1 MQSKDFEDW
10 LAHYGMPR
18 RSGRYPWGS
27 GEDPYQR
34 SKDFVSRY
42 NELEATGM
50 TKEQIID
57 AMGMKTT
64 EFRALNTIAQ
74 NERRAYDVKRAE
86 TLKADGLNNTQI
98 AKAMGFANES
108 SVRSLLNEG
117 IKNRMSQSTQ
127 LAERL
132 KAAVKEKGI
141 IDVGTGVERDLNASM
156 EKMKVAEEMLKTEG
170 YNVYS
175 FRVQQVNN
183 PGKWTTVKA
192 LAPPGV
198 EYKDVYKAADEG
210 KINTVIDYEQVS
222 NTNGTTG
229 EKKRTFQY
237 PASMDSKRVMI
248 RYADQKDKNG
258 FTGDD
263 RDGLIEIRPGV
274 EDLNLGK
281 SRYAQVRI
289 LVDGTHYMKGMAA
302 YSDNVPEG
310 YDVVFNTNK
319 KSTVPMKEV
328 LKKIK
333 SDPDNPFGSY
343 IKEDGQ
349 SEYIDSKT
357 GKKKLSLI
365 NKTREEGEWDEWS
378 KNLPSQF
385 LGKQNFDLIEKQIA
399 ISVADR
405 KAEYEEIKSLTNPT
419 VKKQLLQ
426 SYAEDC
432 DAAASCLKAAA
443 LPRQRYQ
450 VIIPVPSLKD
460 NEVYAPNYQ
469 NGEILSLVRF
479 PHGSISEIPQLR
491 VNNNNKE
498 AKALIG
504 TNPLDAV
511 CVNKRVA
518 DRLSGADYDGDTVMV
533 IPTNSKVKISSSPQ
547 LPGLKGFDSKSY
559 KYDKVETDSDG
570 NEHYYRNGK
579 EFRVMKDTQK
589 QMGVVSNLITDM
601 TIKGAN
607 DSEIARA
614 IKHSMVVIDAEKH
627 KLDYKQSELDNDIKS
642 LKVKYQDSPTG
653 GASTLLSLAGKE
665 VRIDRRQGQPKINQ
679 KGKEWYDPN
688 RPEGALIYKTAP
700 DKELHYTTTKVNKRT
715 GEVTEVVNTRTEKVS
730 LMSLTDDART
740 LSSGTKKEKIY
751 ADYANELKK
760 MANKARMEYTK
771 TGKIAYSKDAKAKYK
786 SEVEDLE
793 KQLDI
798 ALKNAP
804 RERQAQ
810 VLAQSIAK
818 SKRADNPAMSKE
830 DYRKVSQQ
838 ALNAARIRLG
848 AKKEKI
854 KVSDKQWEAIQS
866 GAITENTLKKILLN
880 MDSDELR
887 KRATPKQT
895 SKGLSNARI
904 AQIKAKAASGYTT
917 DEIAKELG
925 VSTSTVREYLK

>member
-1 MQSKDFEDW
+1 MEPQAFEEW

-42 NELEATGM
+42 NEYEKQGM
-50 TKEQIID
+50 SHEDILK
-57 AMGMKTT
+57 AMGMKST
-64 EFRALNTIAQ
+64 EYRALNAIAIA
-74 NERRAYDVKRAE
+74 ERRAYDVQRAE
-86 TLKADGLNNTQI
+86 ALKADGLNNTQI
-98 AKAMGFANES
+98 AKAMGFNSES
-108 SVRSLLNEG
+108 SVRTLLDEG
-117 IKNRMSQSTQ
+117 IKNRQSQSME
-127 LAERL
+127 LANRL
-132 KAAVKEKGI
+132 KDAVTSKGI
-141 IDVGTGVERDLNASM
+141 VQVGVGVERELNTSM

-170 YNVYS
+170 YNVYP
-175 FRVQQVNN
+175 FRVPQVNN
-183 PGKWTTVKA
+183 PGKWTTMKV

-198 EYKDVYKAADEG
+198 EYQDVYKAAEQG
-210 KINTVIDYEQVS
+210 KISTIIDYETVA
-222 NTNGTTG
+222 NNPTA
-229 EKKRTFQY
+229 EPKRNFQY
-237 PASMDSKRVMI
+237 PASMDSKRVKI
-248 RYADQKDKNG
+248 RYADEKDSKG
-258 FTGDD
+258 YTGDD

-274 EDLNLGK
+274 ADLDLGK

-302 YSDNVPEG
+302 YSDNIPEG

-319 KSTVPMKEV
+319 KSNVPMGDV
-328 LKKIK
+328 FKKIK

-349 SEYIDSKT
+349 SEYIDPKT

-385 LGKQNFDLIEKQIA
+385 LGKQNISLIEKQIA
-399 ISVADR
+399 ISLADR
-405 KAEYEEIKSLTNPT
+405 KAEYEEIKALNNPT

-460 NEVYAPNYQ
+460 NEVYAPNFKD
-469 NGEILSLVRF
+469 GEVLSLVRF

-491 VNNNNKE
+491 VNNKNKE
-498 AKALIG
+498 ARALVG

-533 IPTNSKVKISSSPQ
+533 IPTNSKVKISAMPQ
-547 LPGLKGFDSKSY
+547 LEGLKGFDSKSY
-559 KYDKVETDSDG
+559 KYDEVKTVDG
-570 NEHYYRNGK
+570 TEHYYRNGK
-579 EFRVMKDTQK
+579 EFRIMKDTQK

-607 DSEIARA
+607 TDEIARA
-614 IKHSMVVIDAEKH
+614 IRHSMVVIDAEKH

-642 LKVKYQDSPTG
+642 LKQKYQDGG
-653 GASTLLSLAGKE
+653 GASTLLSKAGAD

-679 KGKEWYDPN
+679 KGKDWYDPG
-688 RPEGALIYKTAP
+688 RPEGALIYKTVP
-700 DKELHYTTTKVNKRT
+700 DSELYYTTKKVNKKT
-715 GEVTEVVNTRTEKVS
+715 GAVTEVVNKRHEEVS
-730 LMSLTDDART
+730 RMSLVDDANA
-740 LSSGTKKEKIY
+740 LSSGSPKEKIY
-751 ADYANELKK
+751 ADYANQLKS
-760 MANKARMEYTK
+760 MANKARIEYTK
-771 TGKIAYSKDAKAKYK
+771 TGKIAYSKAAKEKYK
-786 SEVEDLE
+786 NEVKDLE
-793 KQLDI
+793 DQLDI

-804 RERQAQ
+804 REKQAQ
-810 VLAQSIAK
+810 LVANSVARA
-818 SKRADNPAMSKE
+818 KRADNPSMSKE
-830 DYRKVSQQ
+830 DYKKISQQ
-838 ALNAARIRLG
+838 ALTAARNRLG
-848 AKKEKI
+848 AHKEKI
-854 KVSDKQWEAIQS
+854 KVSDSQWEAIQA
-866 GAITENTLKKILLN
+866 GAISENTLKKILLN
-880 MDSDELR
+880 MDSDDLR
-887 KRATPKQT
+887 KRATPKQE

-925 VSTSTVREYLK
+925 VSASTVREYLK